1 MTKAE
6 FRKQYLEY
14 TKQVNPEVD
23 WQAGS
28 DWMITSARA
37 VESYLNDNNEDY
49 HLPKL
54 VASLENLQIRDY
66 FLGLLDH
73 NNPEHWV
80 RVARIIKD
88 CPVTLAKPANTLM
101 GVLFFESGQTESALL
116 FFVKASTYPL
126 SQLMIRVINAGM
138 PTHLLKEMRH
148 NLHQTVIQNI
158 FGEVKE
164 EVMA

>member
-73 NNPEHWV
+73 NNPEHWA
-80 RVARIIKD
+80 RVDRIIRE
-88 CPVTLAKPANTLM
+88 CPVALAKPAITLM
-101 GVLFFESGQTESALL
+101 GVLFFESGRTESAIHY
-116 FFVKASTYPL
+116 FEKAPKYPL
-126 SQLMIRVINAGM
+126 SKLMLRVAYAGWA
-138 PTHLLKEMRH
+138 PNTLEEMRQ
-148 NLHQTVIQNI
+148 NLHQTVVHNI

-164 EVMA
+164 EAKL